1 MPGANPYF
9 PPIDHNRDRGKKD
22 VTTHL
27 GDGYTRKNGITYG
40 PIDQP
45 EQESNFGT
53 PSKPEDIKQG
63 PVDPQFPDVESAGAS
78 TPEVNKPQ
86 ESTDSTQFLKDM
98 KAQENRKYTPTP
110 AYGPKGDYK
119 KAQQDFVDQAIKRQL
134 PSQQVIKAANNELFA
149 KNMSPEER
157 DKRNAKIR
165 EERERDFNL
174 INSTGN
180 DNKFR
185 GLANDDHEKFMAQKD
200 SVTGKTNA
208 ELYANKGGQLGADGV
223 MRRADPSEKGQVYTN
238 ILHNAKIRSNEGN
251 AANDKQNVEN
261 LSSAKMQ
268 LAFDAVTS
276 IPILRPVGLLAR
288 GGMLIASRIAA
299 KQAAKKGV
307 ETFGPRL
314 ATAAGTAIREF
325 SSSPMIN
332 TMTTALGGA
341 KGFIPSMMT
350 SLGVSKMATSLSNYG
365 NATLAKDGTANQ
377 FVQGAA
383 GVTDAASNLI
393 GFNALTKPFIK
404 GGVNLLARATKAS
417 PGLGKFM
424 AKPLVQMGLDGAV
437 KTAQFVFAAQ
447 QGLQGVGQLREGKT
461 REGFE
466 SLGNA
471 FGISKPGI
479 ATIGKTI
486 NKFTAAFTQSKPY
499 NPSANSI
506 DIGKFQQGPPN
517 LLETPPSTSTVS
529 GSKPQL
535 TNKPTVTPK
544 ASDPIPT
551 KPSDPIPTKT
561 PPTSESTPT
570 TNEPITTTKT
580 VPDTGKGRQPDT
592 GANKP
597 TSTKEV
603 DPRIAQDAGK
613 FTNRA
618 KPDPGNTGNRV
629 QTATEEP
636 NITFGKTPGEPNIA
650 TKGGGGLTID
660 KGENKGGG
668 LTITGGKGGG
678 LITTKQGG
686 AVTTTTKEGGA
697 VTTKDKTGGG
707 KPPEPPPK
715 PKPIPKEFPAI
726 PSLGGGGG
734 GESAARP
741 STQHTARG
749 LPTQADPSY
758 RETSIEVN
766 YFSEMGF

>member
-1 MPGANPYF
+1 MPLYF
-9 PPIDHNRDRGKKD
+9 PPIDHNRNRGQ
-22 VTTHL
+22 
-27 GDGYTRKNGITYG
+27 GGY
-40 PIDQP
+40 Q
-45 EQESNFGT
+45 Q
-53 PSKPEDIKQG
+53 
-63 PVDPQFPDVESAGAS
+63 
-78 TPEVNKPQ
+78 
-86 ESTDSTQFLKDM
+86 
-98 KAQENRKYTPTP
+98 
-110 AYGPKGDYK
+110 
-119 KAQQDFVDQAIKRQL
+119 AQQDFVDQAIKRQL
-134 PSQQVIKAANNELFA
+134 PSQQVELA
-149 KNMSPEER
+149 SKNQLFQSGMSSEQR
-157 DKRNAKIR
+157 DKINAQIR
-165 EERERDFNL
+165 VQRENDFNL
-174 INSTGN
+174 INSSGN
-180 DNKFR
+180 DKKFR
-185 GLANDDHEKFMAQKD
+185 ELATADHEKFMSQED
-200 SVTGKTNA
+200 MDGKTNA
-208 ELYANKGGQLGADGV
+208 DIYKNKGGVLGEDGI
-223 MRRADPSEKGQVYTN
+223 RREQPENDRGRIYTN
-238 ILHNAKIRSNEGN
+238 ILNNANIRSNEGN
-251 AANDKQNVEN
+251 ASNDKQNVEN
-261 LSSAKMQ
+261 LSSAKAQ

-276 IPILRPVGLLAR
+276 IPILRPMGILAR

-299 KQAAKKGV
+299 KQAAKKGI

-325 SSSPMIN
+325 SSSPMLN

-365 NATLAKDGTANQ
+365 NAALSKDGTANQ

-437 KTAQFVFAAQ
+437 KTAQFAFAAQ

-486 NKFTAAFTQSKPY
+486 NKFTAAFTQAKPY

-506 DIGKFQQGPPN
+506 DISKFQQGPPN

-544 ASDPIPT
+544 I
-551 KPSDPIPTKT
+551 
-561 PPTSESTPT
+561 
-570 TNEPITTTKT
+570 NEPIETTKAPNTEITPTESVPNQT
-580 VPDTGKGRQPDT
+580 V
-592 GANKP
+592 
-597 TSTKEV
+597 TKTQEPEMQKSMGV
-603 DPRIAQDAGK
+603 KTQE
-613 FTNRA
+613 
-618 KPDPGNTGNRV
+618 V
-629 QTATEEP
+629 QTQKSMSVKTQEPEMQKVMGVKTPEEP
-636 NITFGKTPGEPNIA
+636 NISTTGKV
-650 TKGGGGLTID
+650 GGAVT
-660 KGENKGGG
+660 ENKGGP
-668 LTITGGKGGG
+668 IAKVEPEGKG
-678 LITTKQGG
+678 TT
-686 AVTTTTKEGGA
+686 VTTTDKKP
-697 VTTKDKTGGG
+697 VTTTDKTGGG

-715 PKPIPKEFPAI
+715 PKPNIPKGFPPI

-741 STQHTARG
+741 KSEHTSRG

-758 RETSIEVN
+758 RETSIEIN

>member
-1 MPGANPYF
+1 MPLYF
-9 PPIDHNRDRGKKD
+9 PPIDHNRNRGQ
-22 VTTHL
+22 
-27 GDGYTRKNGITYG
+27 GGY
-40 PIDQP
+40 Q
-45 EQESNFGT
+45 Q
-53 PSKPEDIKQG
+53 
-63 PVDPQFPDVESAGAS
+63 
-78 TPEVNKPQ
+78 
-86 ESTDSTQFLKDM
+86 
-98 KAQENRKYTPTP
+98 
-110 AYGPKGDYK
+110 
-119 KAQQDFVDQAIKRQL
+119 AQQDFVDQAIKRQL
-134 PSQQVIKAANNELFA
+134 PSQQVELA
-149 KNMSPEER
+149 SKNQLFQSGMSSEQR
-157 DKRNAKIR
+157 DKINAQIR
-165 EERERDFNL
+165 VQRENDFNL
-174 INSTGN
+174 INSSGN
-180 DNKFR
+180 DKKFR
-185 GLANDDHEKFMAQKD
+185 ELATADHEKFMSQED
-200 SVTGKTNA
+200 MDGKTNA
-208 ELYANKGGQLGADGV
+208 DIYRNKGGVLGEDGI
-223 MRRADPSEKGQVYTN
+223 RREQPENDRGRIYTN
-238 ILHNAKIRSNEGN
+238 ILNNATIRSNEGN
-251 AANDKQNVEN
+251 ASNDKQNVEN
-261 LSSAKMQ
+261 LSSAKAQ

-276 IPILRPVGLLAR
+276 IPILRPMGILAR

-299 KQAAKKGV
+299 KQAAKKGI

-325 SSSPMIN
+325 SSSPMLN

-365 NATLAKDGTANQ
+365 NAALSKDGTANQ

-437 KTAQFVFAAQ
+437 KTAQFAFAAQ

-486 NKFTAAFTQSKPY
+486 NKFTAAFTQAKPY

-506 DIGKFQQGPPN
+506 DISKFQQGPPN

-544 ASDPIPT
+544 I
-551 KPSDPIPTKT
+551 
-561 PPTSESTPT
+561 
-570 TNEPITTTKT
+570 NEPIETTKAPNTEITPTESVPNQT
-580 VPDTGKGRQPDT
+580 V
-592 GANKP
+592 
-597 TSTKEV
+597 TKTQEPEMQKSMGV
-603 DPRIAQDAGK
+603 KTQE
-613 FTNRA
+613 
-618 KPDPGNTGNRV
+618 V
-629 QTATEEP
+629 QTQKSMSVKTQEPEMQKVMGVKTPEEP
-636 NITFGKTPGEPNIA
+636 NISTTGKV
-650 TKGGGGLTID
+650 GGAVT
-660 KGENKGGG
+660 ENKGGP
-668 LTITGGKGGG
+668 IAKVEPEGKG
-678 LITTKQGG
+678 TT
-686 AVTTTTKEGGA
+686 VTTTDKKP
-697 VTTKDKTGGG
+697 VTTTDKTGGG

-715 PKPIPKEFPAI
+715 PKPNIPKGFPPI

-741 STQHTARG
+741 KSEHTSRG

-758 RETSIEVN
+758 RETSIEIN

>member
-9 PPIDHNRDRGKKD
+9 PPIDHNRDRGKRD
-22 VTTHL
+22 VVTH
-27 GDGYTRKNGITYG
+27 
-40 PIDQP
+40 
-45 EQESNFGT
+45 
-53 PSKPEDIKQG
+53 SKPEDIKQE
-63 PVDPQFPDVESAGAS
+63 PVDPEFPDVESAGAS
-78 TPEVNKPQ
+78 TPKVNKPQ
-86 ESTDSTQFLKDM
+86 QSTDSTQFLKDM
-98 KAQENRKYTPTP
+98 KAKREGKAGSTTTYTQEGFPITQLNRES
-110 AYGPKGDYK
+110 A
-119 KAQQDFVDQAIKRQL
+119 VDLAIKRQL

-157 DKRNAKIR
+157 DKRTAKIT
-165 EERERDFNL
+165 EERVKDFNL

-180 DNKFR
+180 NDKFR

-208 ELYANKGGQLGADGV
+208 ELYANKGGKLDKDGIK
-223 MRRADPSEKGQVYTN
+223 RADPSERGQVYTN
-238 ILHNAKIRSNEGN
+238 ILNNASIRSNTGN

-261 LSSAKMQ
+261 LSSAKAQ

-276 IPILRPVGLLAR
+276 VPILRPVGLLAR
-288 GGMLIASRIAA
+288 GAMLIGSRIAA
-299 KQAAKKGV
+299 KRAAMKGV
-307 ETFGPRL
+307 EIFGPRL
-314 ATAAGTAIREF
+314 ATATGTAIRKF

-332 TMTTALGGA
+332 TMTTALGGP

-350 SLGVSKMATSLSNYG
+350 SLGISKMATSLSNYG
-365 NATLAKDGTANQ
+365 NATLSKDGTANQ

-383 GVTDAASNLI
+383 GLTDAASTLI
-393 GFNALTKPFIK
+393 GFNALTKPIIK
-404 GGVNLLARATKAS
+404 GGVNLLARVTKAA
-417 PGLGKFM
+417 PTFGKFM
-424 AKPLVQMGLDGAV
+424 EKPLTKMGLDGAV
-437 KTAQFVFAAQ
+437 KTAQFVFASQ

-499 NPSANSI
+499 NPSATSF
-506 DIGKFQQGPPN
+506 DIGKYQQGPSN
-517 LLETPPSTSTVS
+517 TFETPSTTATVP
-529 GSKPQL
+529 GSQPQL
-535 TNKPTVTPK
+535 TYKPTVTPK

-551 KPSDPIPTKT
+551 KPSDPITTKT
-561 PPTSESTPT
+561 QPSGEPAPTTPT
-570 TNEPITTTKT
+570 TKTQPSGEPI
-580 VPDTGKGRQPDT
+580 PDTGGRRPDT

-618 KPDPGNTGNRV
+618 KPDTGNTGNRV

-686 AVTTTTKEGGA
+686 AVTTKEGGA
-697 VTTKDKTGGG
+697 VTTTGKTGGG

-734 GESAARP
+734 GGESAARP
-741 STQHTARG
+741 STQHTSRG

-758 RETSIEVN
+758 RETTIEIN